1 VEAEPDVKAAMDIL
15 SFALYHENN
24 DELASKIAED
34 ERAADVSDDGD
45 EVAPPSSNDGDSDSG
60 GDEPSKKRM
69 RLDKSAKAS
78 LKSRIWEQIVESQGQ
93 SLEEITRDADKLD
106 EVLGAIN
113 ELEQEDR
120 IIRVDNMLYP
130 AD

>member
-34 ERAADVSDDGD
+34 EKAADVSDD
-45 EVAPPSSNDGDSDSG
+45 AASSSDDGDADSG

-69 RLDKSAKAS
+69 RLDKSAKPS
-78 LKSRIWEQIVESQGQ
+78 LKSRIWEQVVESQGR
-93 SLEEITRDADKLD
+93 SVEEITHDAEELED
-106 EVLGAIN
+106 VLAAIN
-113 ELEQEDR
+113 ELEQEER
-120 IIRVDNMLYP
+120 ILRVDNMLYP